1 MDRPKGEFMTSE
13 ARTMLMLMR
22 RNAVSM
28 IGFIIVIVFL
38 IMGIISPYILT
49 KPEDAWGTT
58 YDVSKRYLP
67 PSLEHPFGTDE
78 YGRDMFN
85 RVILGARFSLIIA
98 VGVVG
103 LALVIGVPLGLIAG
117 YSGGRTGTALM
128 RITDMFLAFPP
139 LLLAIA
145 LAATLG
151 RGLENAILA
160 LAISWWPWYARLI
173 YVQVNTVKSMPYVD
187 AARVLGLGSF
197 TIMFR
202 HILPNALT
210 PVVIQASLDMGSA
223 VLEAAGLSF
232 LGIGVQPP
240 TPEWGLLVSQGWQS
254 INVAWWISFFPG
266 LAILVTVLGFNLLAD
281 FAREFMDPRL
291 RITMMTKKVV

>member
-1 MDRPKGEFMTSE
+1 MSE
-13 ARTMLMLMR
+13 IGVMFKLMR
-22 RNAVSM
+22 RSAVSM
-28 IGFIIVIVFL
+28 ASFIIVISFIAL
-38 IMGIISPYILT
+38 GIISPYVLT
-49 KPEDAWGTT
+49 RPEDAWGTT

-78 YGRDMFN
+78 YGRDMLN
-85 RVILGARFSLIIA
+85 RVILGARFSLMIA

-103 LALVIGVPLGLIAG
+103 LALIIGIPLGLIAG
-117 YSGGRTGTALM
+117 YFGGKLGNAVM
-128 RITDMFLAFPP
+128 RVTDMFLAFPP

-151 RGLENAILA
+151 RGLENAILS
-160 LAISWWPWYARLI
+160 LAISWWPWYTRLI
-173 YVQVNTVKSMPYVD
+173 YVQVNTVRSMPYVD
-187 AARVLGLGSF
+187 AAKVMGLGDL
-197 TIMFR
+197 TIMFK
-202 HILPNALT
+202 HVLPNALT
-210 PVVIQASLDMGSA
+210 PVMIQAALDMGSA

-240 TPEWGLLVSQGWQS
+240 TPEWGLLVSQGWHS

-281 FAREFMDPRL
+281 FVREFMDPRL
-291 RITMMTKKVV
+291 RITMMAKRVI

>member
-1 MDRPKGEFMTSE
+1 MFK
-13 ARTMLMLMR
+13 LMR
-22 RNAVSM
+22 RSAVSM
-28 IGFIIVIVFL
+28 ASFIIVISFIAL
-38 IMGIISPYILT
+38 GMISPYVLT
-49 KPEDAWGTT
+49 RPEDAWGTT

-85 RVILGARFSLIIA
+85 RVILGARFSLMIA

-103 LALVIGVPLGLIAG
+103 LALIIGIPLGLIAG
-117 YSGGRTGTALM
+117 YFGGKLGNAVM
-128 RITDMFLAFPP
+128 RVTDMFLAFPP

-151 RGLENAILA
+151 RGLENAILS
-160 LAISWWPWYARLI
+160 LAISWWPWYTRLI

-187 AARVLGLGSF
+187 AAKVMGLGDL
-197 TIMFR
+197 TIMFK
-202 HILPNALT
+202 HVLPNALT
-210 PVVIQASLDMGSA
+210 PVMIQAALDMGSA

-240 TPEWGLLVSQGWQS
+240 TPEWGLLVSQGWHS

-281 FAREFMDPRL
+281 FVREFMDPRL
-291 RITMMTKKVV
+291 RITMMAKRVI

>member
-13 ARTMLMLMR
+13 VRTMFMLMR

-28 IGFIIVIVFL
+28 IGFIIVIAFL

-98 VGVVG
+98 IGVVG
-103 LALVIGVPLGLIAG
+103 LALVIGVPLGLISG
-117 YSGGRTGTALM
+117 YSGGRMGTALM

-291 RITMMTKKVV
+291 RITMMTKKVI

>member
-1 MDRPKGEFMTSE
+1 LDGSQGEIVSE
-13 ARTMLMLMR
+13 ISVMFKLMR
-22 RNAVSM
+22 RSAVSM
-28 IGFIIVIVFL
+28 AGFIIVISFIAL
-38 IMGIISPYILT
+38 GMISPYVLT
-49 KPEDAWGTT
+49 RPEDAWGTT

-85 RVILGARFSLIIA
+85 RVILGARFSLMIA

-103 LALVIGVPLGLIAG
+103 LALIIGIPLGLIAG
-117 YSGGRTGTALM
+117 YFGGKLGNAVM
-128 RITDMFLAFPP
+128 RVTDMFLAFPP

-151 RGLENAILA
+151 RGLENAILS
-160 LAISWWPWYARLI
+160 LAISWWPWYTRLI

-187 AARVLGLGSF
+187 AAKVMGLGDL
-197 TIMFR
+197 TIMFK
-202 HILPNALT
+202 HVLPNALT
-210 PVVIQASLDMGSA
+210 PVMIQAALDMGSA

-240 TPEWGLLVSQGWQS
+240 TPEWGLLVSQGWHS

-281 FAREFMDPRL
+281 FVREFMDPRL
-291 RITMMTKKVV
+291 RITMMAKRVI